1 MWFTAEEDG
10 GPNTGVFTA
19 TDLDDDSIV
28 KIAGNAPR
36 DSAAIITYD
45 DTDSGILVKHSE
57 ATIDIQS
64 PDDVWT
70 SGLAI
75 PIAIVDG
82 DVNKNSQASDDVVLT
97 DPNSIIPTLVT
108 GDPFTLG
115 EDLSN
120 TDELTTWVGQIDP
133 TNATNP
139 TVVENTAIV
148 EQFSDRAIL
157 SFTELTR

>member
-1 MWFTAEEDG
+1 MQLHITEAQDGAIPLVIEIASTDGIALPSLVNATDTAVDESAYVWFTAEEDG

-36 DSAAIITYD
+36 DAAAIITYD
-45 DTDSGILVKHSE
+45 GTDSGILIKHSE

-75 PIAIVDG
+75 PIVMVDG
-82 DVNKNSQASDDVVLT
+82 DVNKNSPSAAMTLYCL
-97 DPNSIIPTLVT
+97 IPI
-108 GDPFTLG
+108 
-115 EDLSN
+115 
-120 TDELTTWVGQIDP
+120 Q
-133 TNATNP
+133 
-139 TVVENTAIV
+139 
-148 EQFSDRAIL
+148 
-157 SFTELTR
+157 SFQHWLQEIHSP